1 MLLIILF
8 RQPASHVNK
17 KLFPKHGL
25 SFSKGFIRTSALSLF
40 DTTIHDTENNE
51 TAEKRKINIHTTKTT
66 MATIPPLY
74 GERAKKGNYDTSQ
87 INHEDELN
95 EYIQQQIVSSG
106 YILVK

>member
-1 MLLIILF
+1 
-8 RQPASHVNK
+8 
-17 KLFPKHGL
+17 
-25 SFSKGFIRTSALSLF
+25 
-40 DTTIHDTENNE
+40 
-51 TAEKRKINIHTTKTT
+51 